1 MKCVAQGHNKV
12 PLVRLE
18 PATTQ
23 SEVKHS
29 STTGLL
35 SDLRHIVS
43 GQSLN
48 LRLQAAQCK
57 HALNAV
63 LYESWMT
70 WYFKAH

>member
-1 MKCVAQGHNKV
+1 M

-18 PATTQ
+18 PVTTQ

-43 GQSLN
+43 GQLKK

-63 LYESWMT
+63 LYDSWII
-70 WYFKAH
+70 WYFKAY